1 MEQERFILTRPGYD
15 LAAVLH
21 LPAAPPPWRAAVI
34 THGLFSSKSSEKH
47 VRSATA
53 LAALGLA
60 AVRFDSRGCGE
71 SGGRIEATTLSGQVE
86 DTGAVL
92 EHILADPRI
101 SGEPVLMG
109 SSFGG
114 AASLLLAAR
123 RGGVKAVVS
132 WSAPCDFQSLA
143 DRRDELEYQMDQT
156 FFDDLSGLDII
167 SQVRGLFPCLIVH
180 GEKDETVPLAQA
192 HALATALGHP
202 VRLVVVRG
210 ADHALTIPG
219 AIDLALGETLSFL
232 ESLSLVNT
240 R

>member
-21 LPAAPPPWRAAVI
+21 LPATPPPWRAAII

-60 AVRFDSRGCGE
+60 AVRFDSQGCGE

-86 DTGAVL
+86 DSGAVL

-123 RGGVKAVVS
+123 RGRVRAVVS
-132 WSAPCDFQSLA
+132 WSAPCDFQALA
-143 DRRDELEYQMDQT
+143 DRRDELEYEMDRD
-156 FFDDLSGLDII
+156 FF
-167 SQVRGLFPCLIVH
+167 R
-180 GEKDETVPLAQA
+180 
-192 HALATALGHP
+192 
-202 VRLVVVRG
+202 
-210 ADHALTIPG
+210 
-219 AIDLALGETLSFL
+219 
-232 ESLSLVNT
+232 
-240 R
+240 